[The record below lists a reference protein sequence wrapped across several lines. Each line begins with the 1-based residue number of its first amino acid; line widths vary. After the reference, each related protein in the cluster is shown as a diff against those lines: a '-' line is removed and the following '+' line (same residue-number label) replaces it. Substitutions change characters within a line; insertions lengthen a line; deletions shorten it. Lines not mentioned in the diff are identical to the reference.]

1 MHRRDPLAPRQRER
15 HGRGVAADLGG
26 HACLLGGLAV
36 APRASEVEVHRAREK
51 GRAPDPVGGAGCA
64 HPLPAPTPP
73 LLCPCPPSTPAAG
86 NRARTLARTRGNG
99 PNPNSSL
106 EWHHDE
112 CTGRQ

>member
-15 HGRGVAADLGG
+15 DGRGVAADLGG

-64 HPLPAPTPP
+64 HPLPSSAPALPSPP
-73 LLCPCPPSTPAAG
+73 LPLPLLHPRCG
-86 NRARTLARTRGNG
+86 
-99 PNPNSSL
+99 
-106 EWHHDE
+106 
-112 CTGRQ
+112 Q